1 MNPSLDPNTEVPG
14 TGRVWVTTRPDA
26 PRLSDGPSCVRLDS
40 QGGFEEASCYDFES
54 ALGLARLLS
63 DLLGSPR
70 GAVALF
76 SSGSASGCVATM
88 PGRIAYHFD
97 AVTSHHRSK
106 RSALRRPAIMPWADD
121 TGGLQAEG
129 LGTVGRSEL
138 RERLDALQVRLTS
151 DQLLPRVGADAQHA
165 GLRRTPGCRQLFMA

>member
-26 PRLSDGPSCVRLDS
+26 PRLSDGPSCVRLDPH
-40 QGGFEEASCYDFES
+40 GGFEEASCYDFES

-70 GAVALF
+70 GAVAHF
-76 SSGSASGCVATM
+76 CSGSVSDCVATM

-97 AVTSHHRSK
+97 AVT
-106 RSALRRPAIMPWADD
+106 PWADD
-121 TGGLQAEG
+121 TGGFQAEG

-138 RERLDALQVRLTS
+138 REGLDALQVRLTS